1 MSSSAVCVSVVIL
14 VFSSRPG
21 RLCRPL
27 DNSRLLSLSLVFLS
41 LSCLHFT
48 RMCLC
53 VFSCFV
59 FLCSCLLLFFIFS
72 WSFLQLHLVSD
83 VSLYLFL
90 VVCVLFFSGLQPV
103 FHSFIWSFVVVVWFV
118 TLIVSHPLKFPLWP
132 IFLLVIFLILSS
144 SFAAFVFVSLV
155 LGVVT
160 LAWSIRFL
168 LLLSN
173 LGRWSR
179 NTFLDKLTVLRFLF
193 NLRAAVLFMTPRL
206 LDVDSNLRVKA
217 LLDISFTGC
226 SLGERSHTGITVTQP
241 PLCYKCKHFSSQ
253 LELQIPLK

>member
-1 MSSSAVCVSVVIL
+1 MIIFAA
-14 VFSSRPG
+14 SSRLWCKFVSISC
-21 RLCRPL
+21 RLCL
-27 DNSRLLSLSLVFLS
+27 
-41 LSCLHFT
+41 
-48 RMCLC
+48 
-53 VFSCFV
+53 
-59 FLCSCLLLFFIFS
+59 
-72 WSFLQLHLVSD
+72 
-83 VSLYLFL
+83 
-90 VVCVLFFSGLQPV
+90 LFFSGLQPV

-179 NTFLDKLTVLRFLF
+179 NTFLDKLTVLHFLF